1 MSVAQDTVW
10 QGGRWSRYSCWNC
23 QLSIMLCTT
32 DLWGITQVRA
42 PDSDSFFFSVF
53 LCVCVVLFCLH
64 CVVHMCVYVYVCDCV
79 SEGERWCQDKFFS
92 TFQLVLWDRV
102 FQWNLP
108 LSSLA
113 NVTSH
118 LLGNPLSSVSWGK
131 NYGQA
136 FTCIYVASGQCFSP
150 LVWTTITLTLQA
162 SLQLARQ
169 SILNIEMIIDKQ
181 VLAGTVVL
189 LNLC

>member
-1 MSVAQDTVW
+1 MSLAQDSVW

-23 QLSIMLCTT
+23 QLSIILCTMV
-32 DLWGITQVRA
+32 LWGIRQVRP
-42 PDSDSFFFSVF
+42 PDGDSFFVCVF

-64 CVVHMCVYVYVCDCV
+64 CVVHMCVYVHVCDCV

-118 LLGNPLSSVSWGK
+118 LLGNALSSVSWGQ
-131 NYGQA
+131 NYR
-136 FTCIYVASGQCFSP
+136 
-150 LVWTTITLTLQA
+150 QA
-162 SLQLARQ
+162 STCTSHLHGFWSVLHSSCLNNKHSNSSGISPARQ
-169 SILNIEMIIDKQ
+169 TEHLNHRNDYR
-181 VLAGTVVL
+181 
-189 LNLC
+189 